1 MTIIDKILV
10 VLPSMGRPDAYTQC
24 IESWRSTTCGDSRV
38 ISIVPD
44 ESNYPSHSDVIATSD
59 PFTDG
64 VVKAINKAFMSNPN
78 YAAYMF
84 AADDMRFR
92 TPRWDT
98 TFLSTLRA
106 QDGIGVVYGDDTI
119 EGPRIPTHWCVGGRL
134 ARAVGY
140 LGLPTCRHIC
150 SDVFWMDLATRMSC
164 LTYRPDVVT
173 EHLHFHVGRS
183 EYDSTYDHNNNR
195 TDFTQDSESYVDFAT
210 HVLPHEVKRVL
221 RAISRTR
228 F

>member
-1 MTIIDKILV
+1 MVNRILV
-10 VLPSMGRPDAYTQC
+10 LLPSMGRPDAYTKC
-24 IESWRSTTCGDSRV
+24 IDSWRSTTSGASK
-38 ISIVPD
+38 ILGIVPTGAT
-44 ESNYPSHSDVIATSD
+44 YPRHDDVMVMVD

-64 VVKAINKAFMSNPN
+64 VVKAINRAFMAYPD

-84 AADDMRFR
+84 AADDMRFK
-92 TPRWDT
+92 TTYWDT
-98 TFLSTLRA
+98 TFLSTL
-106 QDGIGVVYGDDTI
+106 QSKDGVGVVYGDDTI
-119 EGPRIPTHWCVGGRL
+119 EGQRLPTHWCVGGRL

-164 LTYRPDVVT
+164 LTYKPEVVT

-183 EYDSTYDHNNNR
+183 KYDSTYDHNNNA
-195 TDFTQDSESYVDFAT
+195 TDYTQDSESYVDFAT
-210 HVLPHEVKRVL
+210 HMLPHEVKRVL
-221 RAISRTR
+221 RSLNRTK